1 GQLLRREGAD
11 REDRPGRDE
20 LELTVKEA
28 GTGLDLVG
36 PGVPVPRRPAL
47 EDVADEDLAPRAP
60 DREEEQVQELSGRP
74 DERPP
79 GPVLLAAGRLA
90 HNDEIGRGV
99 PFPEDHVLPSFVQRA
114 RGAPG
119 DLLRED
125 AECVAGGSGPYGGAP
140 NGSVHGRVGASG
152 DLDDRIVAS
161 GNA

>member
-1 GQLLRREGAD
+1 TCTCLNASACAKDLPAVHHPPEELEVLPRVPHPVAAPEEESGVVRRDEGDVPVVVHPPPEPSDALLGGGQLLRREGAD

-47 EDVADEDLAPRAP
+47 EDVADEDLAPREP

-79 GPVLLAAGRLA
+79 GP
-90 HNDEIGRGV
+90 
-99 PFPEDHVLPSFVQRA
+99 
-114 RGAPG
+114 
-119 DLLRED
+119 
-125 AECVAGGSGPYGGAP
+125 
-140 NGSVHGRVGASG
+140 
-152 DLDDRIVAS
+152 
-161 GNA
+161 